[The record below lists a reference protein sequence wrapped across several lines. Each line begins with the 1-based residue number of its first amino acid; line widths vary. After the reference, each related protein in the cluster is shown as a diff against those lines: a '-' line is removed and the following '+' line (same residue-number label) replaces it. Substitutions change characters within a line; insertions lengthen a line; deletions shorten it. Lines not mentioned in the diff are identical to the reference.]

1 MKRLSLVVFAVCCL
15 IGISITAAAA
25 QDKYPSKTIRIIV
38 PYAPGG
44 STDIVARIIGE
55 QMRQI
60 FGQSVIIE
68 NKPGAF
74 GIIAIEEL
82 NRSKPDGYTLMV
94 GNVSTNA
101 ITPVLYAKKLSRPY
115 ETSIVTVMR
124 LVDIP
129 HFILTTT
136 KNFPP
141 KSVAEL
147 IAYAKERPGQVRY
160 GTVGLGSYPHY
171 DMAIF
176 AKRAGNLDMTG
187 IPNKAGASG
196 VLNDMMTGDTQAA
209 FLNVASSAPVIQ
221 AGLIRPL
228 AVVNPTRL
236 PEHPNVPTMAEVG
249 FAGVGTSAWQIMVA
263 PAGTPPA
270 VLETIRKATVQAM
283 QVPSVVDNFKKQ
295 NFNITPSA
303 SLDEAKAWAA
313 AEMAHWKQVTEEV
326 KIEVPD

>member
-1 MKRLSLVVFAVCCL
+1 MKRIGFALLAAFCFAATV
-15 IGISITAAAA
+15 TAAGA
-25 QDKYPSKTIRIIV
+25 QDKYPSRTIRIVV

-60 FGQSVIIE
+60 LGQSVIVE

-82 NRSKPDGYTLMV
+82 NRSKPDGYTLMI

-115 ETSIVTVMR
+115 ETSVVPVMR
-124 LVDIP
+124 LVDVP
-129 HFILTTT
+129 HFLLATT
-136 KNFPP
+136 KNFSP
-141 KSVAEL
+141 KSISEL
-147 IAYAKERPGQVRY
+147 VVYAKAHPGQVRY

-196 VLNDMMTGDTQAA
+196 VLNDMMTGDTQVA
-209 FLNVASSAPVIQ
+209 FLNVASSASVAK
-221 AGLIRPL
+221 AGLVRPL
-228 AVVNPTRL
+228 ALVNPTRL
-236 PEHPNVPTMAEVG
+236 PEYPDVPTMAEVG
-249 FAGVGTSAWQIMVA
+249 FPGVGTSAWNAMVA
-263 PAGTPPA
+263 PAGTPPE
-270 VLETIRKATVQAM
+270 VLETVRKAAVQAM
-283 QVPSVVDNFKKQ
+283 QVPAVIDNFNNQ
-295 NFNITPSA
+295 NFNITPSG
-303 SLDEAKAWAA
+303 SLEEAKAWAA

-326 KIEVPD
+326 KIDVPE

>member
-1 MKRLSLVVFAVCCL
+1 MKRLSLVLLATFCWAA
-15 IGISITAAAA
+15 GITAAGA
-25 QDKYPSKTIRIIV
+25 QDKYPSKAIRIVV

-44 STDIVARIIGE
+44 TTDIVARIIGE

-60 FGQSVIIE
+60 FGQTVIVE
-68 NKPGAF
+68 NKAGAY

-115 ETSIVTVMR
+115 ETSVVPVMR

-129 HFILTTT
+129 HFLLATN

-147 IAYAKERPGQVRY
+147 IAYAKERPGRVRY
-160 GTVGLGSYPHY
+160 GTVGVGSYPHY
-171 DMAIF
+171 DMAVF

-196 VLNDMMTGDTQAA
+196 VLNDMMTGDTQVA
-209 FLNVASSAPVIQ
+209 FLNVASTEPVIQ

-236 PEHPNVPTMAEVG
+236 AQHPDVPTMAEAG
-249 FAGVGTSAWQIMVA
+249 FAGVGTSAWQILVA
-263 PAGTPPA
+263 PASTPPE
-270 VLETIRKATVQAM
+270 VLETIRKAVVKGMEA
-283 QVPSVVDNFKKQ
+283 PSVIDNFKKQ
-295 NFNITPSA
+295 NFNIVPSA
-303 SLDEAKAWAA
+303 SLEEAKTWAA
-313 AEMAHWKQVTEEV
+313 AEMAHWKHISEEV
-326 KIEVPD
+326 NIDVPD